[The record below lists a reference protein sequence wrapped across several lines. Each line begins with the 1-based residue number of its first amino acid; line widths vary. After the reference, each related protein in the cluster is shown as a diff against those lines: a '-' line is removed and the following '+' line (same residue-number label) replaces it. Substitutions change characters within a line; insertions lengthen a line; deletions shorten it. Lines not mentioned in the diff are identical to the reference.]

1 MRPSLIVRLPNWVG
15 DVIMALPALQA
26 MQNMGID
33 LQLVGKPWAKDLL
46 AGTGLPVIKVE
57 KNVLKTIDNLKKINT
72 DKVLLL
78 TNSLSSALLARL
90 AFKVPI
96 GYKDH
101 GRQIFLKRYLNINHE
116 THEVARLWDIAR
128 FASSYWFPHMPWPEG
143 IPARLRLDL
152 SASAIDNAKRAL
164 DLAGIKQP
172 FWVLC
177 PFAHGTGK
185 NGQSKIGPHW
195 RELSKHLSKDYQLVV
210 CPGKHEES
218 MCASLVPEATVLSG
232 LNLCDYAAV
241 LSHAKRVIANDSGP
255 MHMAAAVGADTLG
268 LFGVSDPQRTSP
280 WGATWLGKPERWP
293 SLLDVIAT
301 HQPLNHQIDTK
312 AYGRSNT

>member
-26 MQNMGID
+26 MQNMGIE

-57 KNVLKTIDNLKKINT
+57 KNVLKTIDNLKRIKT

-78 TNSLSSALLARL
+78 TNSLSSALLSRL
-90 AFKVPI
+90 AFKAPI

-101 GRQIFLKRYLNINHE
+101 GRQMFLKRYLTINHE

-143 IPARLRLDL
+143 IPTKLRLDL
-152 SASAIDNAKRAL
+152 SASASDNAKRAL

-185 NGQSKIGPHW
+185 NGQSKIWPYW
-195 RELSKHLSKDYQLVV
+195 QELSKHLSKDYPLVV
-210 CPGKHEES
+210 CPGKNEES

-232 LNLCDYAAV
+232 LNLSDYAAV

-280 WGATWLGKPERWP
+280 WGATWLGKPESWP

-312 AYGRSNT
+312 TDSRSNT